1 MECRKI
7 NGRKLCVGKEIKKDP
22 VGTVGPAKGCFEKWG
37 TGGRNVAKRGK
48 RNSRILENYMALHA
62 RRCFPTC
69 IHIHECTLGNTSRNS
84 FCMC

>member
-37 TGGRNVAKRGK
+37 TGGRNVAKRVK
-48 RNSRILENYMALHA
+48 EILEY
-62 RRCFPTC
+62 
-69 IHIHECTLGNTSRNS
+69 
-84 FCMC
+84 